1 MGVKLS
7 KDYMYRMELN
17 SILRTSFFDVWKD
30 KNKRNDYGYM
40 RCTNAMI
47 SPDLDNLE
55 TFEDHI
61 KHCEGCEQDQLLRF
75 SAMYIK
81 DYNERLL
88 RDAKPASIA
97 VPNENDEQYAQIR
110 STDELISS
118 AHNLQYDSANFKYAS
133 IAALYP
139 HGDELYTGENAFG
152 EDGNLHP
159 IYNPLVWKKIK
170 SELSNNL
177 HVSADPNIR
186 AYFAIESPAELKYF
200 KKVYGISYENK
211 VLDASKNV
219 YILEIKLRQIE
230 RAIEEREDK
239 GKKNESKGK
248 LKKLQAQKK
257 VLEEELS
264 KPSADFQKVAEER
277 KKLEAKIDDFAS
289 SLNLGIVFD
298 EAKIRDEANG
308 SLSTYEDSQKNAC
321 SKMDDEYQKFVLKE
335 HEQVVK
341 NTVTWRELA
350 ARKKNR

>member
-1 MGVKLS
+1 MGIKLS

-17 SILRTSFFDVWKD
+17 SILQISFFDVWKD
-30 KNKRNDYGYM
+30 KNKRDDYGYL

-81 DYNERLL
+81 DYGDRMQ
-88 RDAKPASIA
+88 RATKPASIA
-97 VPNENDEQYAQIR
+97 TSNESDEQYTQIK
-110 STDELISS
+110 STDELTSS
-118 AHNLQYDSANFKYAS
+118 SHNLQYDSASFKYAS
-133 IAALYP
+133 IAFLYP
-139 HGDELYTGENAFG
+139 HGDELYTGKNAFG

-177 HVSADPNIR
+177 HVSADPNIK
-186 AYFAIESPAELKYF
+186 AYFGIESPAELKYF

-211 VLDASKNV
+211 VLDAAKNV

-230 RAIEEREDK
+230 RAIDEREDK
-239 GKKNESKGK
+239 GKKTESNAK
-248 LKKLQAQKK
+248 LTKLQVQKG
-257 VLEEELS
+257 VLEEELR
-264 KPSADFQKVAEER
+264 KPSADFEKIAEER
-277 KKLEAKIDDFAS
+277 KKLEAKINDFAS
-289 SLNLGIVFD
+289 NLNLGIEFD

-308 SLSTYEDSQKNAC
+308 SLSTYEDSQENAL
-321 SKMDDEYQKFVLKE
+321 SKMDDEYRKFVLKE
-335 HEQVVK
+335 HDKVVK

-350 ARKKNR
+350 AGTKNR